1 MKGSGETASVRC
13 PGHTLSAAHRHE
25 CSAPGWYAV
34 VIPAYNEAATI
45 REVVQGALRHA
56 KQVWVVDDGSTDGTA
71 QALDGLPINLIRNG
85 SNQGKAASLW
95 SAFHAA
101 MEAGAQAFV
110 TLDGDGQH
118 SPGDI
123 PRLVA
128 AAQQHPDCL
137 IIGARQRHWR
147 RGPFWRLAANQLADF
162 WVSWAAG
169 YSIQDTQSG
178 FRVYPTRL
186 LQEARVKHDKTH
198 SFVFESEVL
207 IEGARVEFQSIPVPI
222 ESASRKASRPSHF
235 RPVLDILRITWMV
248 AWKLLSRGMYPVGL
262 YRSLFSR
269 SGGVT
274 VKTSKAHHALSA
286 PDPEQYSHPER

>member
-1 MKGSGETASVRC
+1 MTGTAEIVGVPC
-13 PGHTLSAAHRHE
+13 PEHAVSAAHRHE

-85 SNQGKAASLW
+85 SNKGKAASLW
-95 SAFHAA
+95 SACHAA
-101 MEAGAQAFV
+101 MEAGAQACV
-110 TLDGDGQH
+110 SLDGDGQH

-128 AAQQHPDCL
+128 AAEQHPDCL

-169 YSIQDTQSG
+169 YPIQDTQSG

-186 LQEARVKHDKTH
+186 LQEASVKHDKTH

-207 IEGARVEFQSIPVPI
+207 IEGARLGFQSIPVPI

-235 RPVLDILRITWMV
+235 RPVLDILRITRMV

-262 YRSLFSR
+262 YRSLVETSR
-269 SGGVT
+269 AADVDDQS
-274 VKTSKAHHALSA
+274 S
-286 PDPEQYSHPER
+286 DPASTPAEPKSYSSPS